1 MKGQSLAATAGAVAL
16 LVVTACSLTADAAA
30 AGSAAT
36 GAKVP
41 RCETISVK
49 GKRWGVYVEQ
59 GKVACASAG
68 TVLTGVIAGKGAS
81 VDNGPANAY
90 VRYGGWVC
98 PYDQMGVVDCQA
110 GSKPVAYPGRQ
121 IFALSCATGVGEPA
135 CPLRGEP

>member
-1 MKGQSLAATAGAVAL
+1 MKRHSLAAAAGAIAL
-16 LVVTACSLTADAAA
+16 VVVTACSPAAA
-30 AGSAAT
+30 AGGSAT

-41 RCETISVK
+41 RCDTITVK

-59 GKVACASAG
+59 GKVACASAS

-90 VRYGGWVC
+90 VRYSGWVC
-98 PYDQMGVVDCQA
+98 PYDQMGVVDCQT
-110 GSKPVAYPGRQ
+110 GSRPVADAGRQ